1 MENVN
6 LDAQSI
12 TLYVILGIAAV
23 LVICFVCWLL
33 SKRRVV
39 KPSEVHVVR
48 RNKVTDIYG
57 SIKPVTNAATG
68 QHQEQ
73 DESSGN
79 VYYEIP
85 SWMPIW
91 GVEVQILPLHN
102 FSVDLEKYE
111 AYDRDKLPFVVDV
124 TAFFRI
130 ADYKQAASRIEDNA
144 TLEEHLEKIVQS
156 SVRSILANDTLDEI
170 MIQRSRYGEEF
181 TKEVSENL
189 KEWGIVPV
197 KAIELMDV
205 RDKDGEQ
212 VISNIMEKKKSF
224 IEMESRKEVAKNNQ
238 EAREAEIS
246 AAQSIAMKEEEKEE
260 TIGKRRA
267 EREKA
272 VGIARE
278 QSQQDIQEQAK
289 STKEKEMAVLQVET
303 VQRANIEKERTI
315 IDANASRE
323 RQKIEAEA
331 KVVVAEEQKKAAE
344 HDATALY
351 IQKTKD
357 AEAELIKE
365 QNIAKAIE
373 AKGLAEATAKE
384 KQGLA
389 EVEPQIV
396 LAKEIGENK
405 GYQSYLIEIKKVE
418 ATQAVGIE
426 QAKNLGNAQIKII
439 ANAGNNIETGVKSA
453 MDLFSATGGQALG
466 SMLEAFKGT
475 DAGKAIL
482 EKITGTTESEEL
494 KETKE

>member
-246 AAQSIAMKEEEKEE
+246 AEQSVAMKNEEKEE

>member
-246 AAQSIAMKEEEKEE
+246 AEQSVAMKNEEKEE

-482 EKITGTTESEEL
+482 EKITGTTESDEL

>member
-246 AAQSIAMKEEEKEE
+246 AEQSVAMKNEEKEE

-426 QAKNLGNAQIKII
+426 QAKNLGHAQIKII

>member
-1 MENVN
+1 
-6 LDAQSI
+6 
-12 TLYVILGIAAV
+12 
-23 LVICFVCWLL
+23 
-33 SKRRVV
+33 
-39 KPSEVHVVR
+39 
-48 RNKVTDIYG
+48 
-57 SIKPVTNAATG
+57 
-68 QHQEQ
+68 
-73 DESSGN
+73 
-79 VYYEIP
+79 
-85 SWMPIW
+85 
-91 GVEVQILPLHN
+91 
-102 FSVDLEKYE
+102 
-111 AYDRDKLPFVVDV
+111 
-124 TAFFRI
+124 
-130 ADYKQAASRIEDNA
+130 
-144 TLEEHLEKIVQS
+144 
-156 SVRSILANDTLDEI
+156 
-170 MIQRSRYGEEF
+170 
-181 TKEVSENL
+181 
-189 KEWGIVPV
+189 
-197 KAIELMDV
+197 
-205 RDKDGEQ
+205 
-212 VISNIMEKKKSF
+212 
-224 IEMESRKEVAKNNQ
+224 
-238 EAREAEIS
+238 
-246 AAQSIAMKEEEKEE
+246 
-260 TIGKRRA
+260 
-267 EREKA
+267 
-272 VGIARE
+272 
-278 QSQQDIQEQAK
+278 
-289 STKEKEMAVLQVET
+289 MAVLQVET

-426 QAKNLGNAQIKII
+426 QAKNLGHAQIKII

-453 MDLFSATGGQALG
+453 TDLFSATGGQALG

>member
-1 MENVN
+1 METKTII
-6 LDAQSI
+6 LLASI
-12 TLYVILGIAAV
+12 VVAVILV
-23 LVICFVCWLL
+23 FMFVSWLL

-73 DESSGN
+73 DETSGN

-111 AYDRDKLPFVVDV
+111 AYDKDKLPFVVDV

-144 TLEEHLEKIVQS
+144 TLEEHLIKIVQS

-170 MIQRSRYGEEF
+170 MIQRSRYGEQF

-197 KAIELMDV
+197 KSIELMDV
-205 RDKDGEQ
+205 RDKEGEQ

-224 IEMESRKEVAKNNQ
+224 IDMESRKEVAKNNQ

-246 AAQSIAMKEEEKEE
+246 AAQSIAMKEEEKAE
-260 TIGKRRA
+260 TVGKRQA
-267 EREKA
+267 EREKS
-272 VGIARE
+272 VGIAKE
-278 QSQQDIQEQAK
+278 QAQQNIQEQAK
-289 STKEKEMAVLQVET
+289 TTKEKQMAVLQVET
-303 VQRANIEKERTI
+303 IQRANIEKERTI

-439 ANAGNNIETGVKSA
+439 ANAGNNVETGVKSV
-453 MDLFSATGGQALG
+453 MDLFNAAGGQALG

-475 DAGKAIL
+475 EAGQQII
-482 EKITGTTESEEL
+482 EKLTGTKDE
-494 KETKE
+494 K

>member
-1 MENVN
+1 M
-6 LDAQSI
+6 DTQSI
-12 TLYVILGIAAV
+12 ILYVAIGVVSLI
-23 LVICFVCWLL
+23 VISIICWLL

-48 RNKVTDIYG
+48 RTKVTDIYG
-57 SIKPVTNAATG
+57 NIKPVTNAATG
-68 QHQEQ
+68 AQEQ
-73 DESSGN
+73 TDESSGN

-91 GVEVQILPLHN
+91 GVEVQVLPLHN
-102 FSVDLEKYE
+102 FSVDLENYE
-111 AYDRDKLPFVVDV
+111 AYDKDKLPFVVDV

-130 ADYKQAASRIEDNA
+130 ADYKQAASRIEDNS
-144 TLEEHLEKIVQS
+144 TLEEHLTKIVQS

-181 TKEVSENL
+181 TKEVSDNL
-189 KEWGIVPV
+189 KEWGVVPV
-197 KAIELMDV
+197 KSIELMDV

-224 IEMESRKEVAKNNQ
+224 IDMESRKEVAKNNQ
-238 EAREAEIS
+238 EAKEAEI
-246 AAQSIAMKEEEKEE
+246 AAEQSIAMKEEEKQE
-260 TIGKRRA
+260 TVGRRRA

-289 STKEKEMAVLQVET
+289 TTKEKEMAVLQVET
-303 VQRANIEKERTI
+303 VQRANIDKERTI

-344 HDATALY
+344 HDASALY
-351 IQKTKD
+351 IKKTKD

-405 GYQSYLIEIKKVE
+405 GYQAYLIEIKKVE

-439 ANAGNNIETGVKSA
+439 ANAGGNVETGVKSV
-453 MDLFSATGGQALG
+453 MDLFSASGGQALG

-475 DAGKAIL
+475 DAGQAII
-482 EKITGTTESEEL
+482 EKLTGT
-494 KETKE
+494 KEDENK

>member
-1 MENVN
+1 METLNI
-6 LDAQSI
+6 DANSI
-12 TLYVILGIAAV
+12 FLYVALGVASVIVIA
-23 LVICFVCWLL
+23 VICWLL

-57 SIKPVTNAATG
+57 SIKPVTNAASG
-68 QHQEQ
+68 EQ
-73 DESSGN
+73 TPVDETSGN

-91 GVEVQILPLHN
+91 GVEVQRLPLHN

-111 AYDRDKLPFVVDV
+111 AYDKDKLPFVVDV

-130 ADYKQAASRIEDNA
+130 ADYKQAASRIEDNT
-144 TLEEHLEKIVQS
+144 TLEEHLIKIVQS

-170 MIQRSRYGEEF
+170 MIQRSRYGEQF
-181 TKEVSENL
+181 TKEVSDNL
-189 KEWGIVPV
+189 KEWGVVPV
-197 KAIELMDV
+197 KSIELMDV
-205 RDKDGEQ
+205 RDKEGEE

-224 IEMESRKEVAKNNQ
+224 IDMESRMEVAKNNK
-238 EAREAEIS
+238 EAKEAEI
-246 AAQSIAMKEEEKEE
+246 AASQSIEMKEEEKQE
-260 TIGKRRA
+260 TVGKRRA

-272 VGIARE
+272 VGIAQE
-278 QSQQDIQEQAK
+278 KSQQEIQEQAK
-289 STKEKEMAVLQVET
+289 TTKEKEMAVLEVET
-303 VQRANIEKERTI
+303 VKRANIDKERTI

-331 KVVVAEEQKKAAE
+331 KVIVAEEQKKAAE
-344 HDATALY
+344 HDADAQFT
-351 IQKTKD
+351 IKTKD

-384 KQGLA
+384 KLGLA
-389 EVEPQIV
+389 EVQPQIT
-396 LAKEIGENK
+396 LAEEIGDNK
-405 GYQSYLIEIKKVE
+405 GYQAYLIEIKKVE
-418 ATQAVGIE
+418 ASQAVGIE
-426 QAKNLGNAQIKII
+426 QAKNLGKAQIKII
-439 ANAGNNIETGVKSA
+439 ANSGNNIETGVKSV

-466 SMLEAFKGT
+466 SMLEAFKAT

-482 EKITGTTESEEL
+482 EKITGPTDSEEN
-494 KETKE
+494 KEKEE

>member
-170 MIQRSRYGEEF
+170 MIH
-181 TKEVSENL
+181 
-189 KEWGIVPV
+189 
-197 KAIELMDV
+197 
-205 RDKDGEQ
+205 
-212 VISNIMEKKKSF
+212 
-224 IEMESRKEVAKNNQ
+224 
-238 EAREAEIS
+238 
-246 AAQSIAMKEEEKEE
+246 
-260 TIGKRRA
+260 
-267 EREKA
+267 
-272 VGIARE
+272 
-278 QSQQDIQEQAK
+278 
-289 STKEKEMAVLQVET
+289 VLVM
-303 VQRANIEKERTI
+303 
-315 IDANASRE
+315 
-323 RQKIEAEA
+323 
-331 KVVVAEEQKKAAE
+331 
-344 HDATALY
+344 
-351 IQKTKD
+351 
-357 AEAELIKE
+357 
-365 QNIAKAIE
+365 
-373 AKGLAEATAKE
+373 
-384 KQGLA
+384 
-389 EVEPQIV
+389 
-396 LAKEIGENK
+396 
-405 GYQSYLIEIKKVE
+405 
-418 ATQAVGIE
+418 
-426 QAKNLGNAQIKII
+426 AKNLPRKYPKISKS
-439 ANAGNNIETGVKSA
+439 GVS
-453 MDLFSATGGQALG
+453 FR
-466 SMLEAFKGT
+466 
-475 DAGKAIL
+475 
-482 EKITGTTESEEL
+482 
-494 KETKE
+494 